1 MNEFGIR
8 IIRGFFV
15 VTIGSIFITYKWV
28 GRVKWDLRLWLRG
41 KILKR
46 KR

>member
-1 MNEFGIR
+1 MSEFGIK

-15 VTIGSIFITYKWV
+15 VVVGSIVITYKWV
-28 GRVKWDLRLWLRG
+28 GRVKWDLCLWLKG
-41 KILKR
+41 KMLKR

>member
-15 VTIGSIFITYKWV
+15 VVIGSIVITYKWV
-28 GRVKWDLRLWLRG
+28 DRVKWDLCLWWRG
-41 KILKR
+41 KVLKR
-46 KR
+46 K